1 MKRLTRLLKEPLLHF
16 LVIGAALFAAYAWQS
31 RGGDDAGAA
40 QVRLAE
46 SDVRW
51 LKETFALE
59 HQREPNANELQ
70 GLVRG
75 FVKEEMLA
83 RQAQELGLDKDD
95 IVVRRR
101 LAQKM
106 TFLLQDESARAE
118 PSDDELRRLYEAQ
131 RAPSPVPAPASPGG
145 SGSGPDQKELQTL
158 FTRPKISFV
167 QIFFSREKRAD
178 AAADAHAALSELSQQ
193 GAVAPPAGMGDA
205 ASIKPEFRNV
215 DARAVANQLGA
226 KFAAAVFDLAPGP
239 WQGPIES
246 SQGLHLVRVTA
257 RVPGELRP
265 FEEIKGEIAEMWH
278 EERQRNSEERYF
290 AGLLKKYRIVPDPS
304 VEALVA
310 PLIDEAGGERR

>member
-1 MKRLTRLLKEPLLHF
+1 MKRFTRLLKEPLLHF
-16 LVIGAALFAAYAWQS
+16 LFIGAALFAVYAWQS
-31 RGGDDAGAA
+31 RGGDDAGSA

-118 PSDDELRRLYEAQ
+118 PSQDELRRLYEAQ
-131 RAPSPVPAPASPGG
+131 RTPPPLPSGG

-167 QIFFSREKRAD
+167 QILFSREKRAD
-178 AAADAHAALSELSQQ
+178 AAADARAALAELSQQ

-205 ASIKPEFRNV
+205 ASIKSEFRNV

-265 FEEIKGEIAEMWH
+265 FEEIKGELAEMWH
-278 EERQRNSEERYF
+278 EARQRNSEERYF